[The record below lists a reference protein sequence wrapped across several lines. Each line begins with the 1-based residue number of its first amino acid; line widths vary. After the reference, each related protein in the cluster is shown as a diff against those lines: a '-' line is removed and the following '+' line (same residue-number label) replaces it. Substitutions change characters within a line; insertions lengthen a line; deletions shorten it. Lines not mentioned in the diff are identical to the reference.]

1 MDCYLLT
8 IMRLWQTPR
17 LLGHVDTELPE
28 FVFETS
34 FKIVPSNPSSEVA
47 PCFELEPVYEISWQ
61 HGWWYIDFDIVFINQ
76 RAKNLAENRLMWT
89 ILISQGCF
97 VEHHIVYLR
106 GQKYRVRYLPQRFFW
121 SEVRVCRS
129 LVQGLIWSAGLKA
142 EAFRLSIKIWYV
154 RNNYFRSCN
163 PGIGVAFVAVA
174 HWPAGRLPGVS
185 SQRGAGQQRVI
196 TRYTS
201 PQLISPKSSEYKMQL
216 EDDQKKFGYL
226 HQILMWILKK
236 ALGFTHV
243 ICKKFYT
250 ARFSG

>member
-1 MDCYLLT
+1 MFSRCSLDVLKMFAGFFQDVFRML
-8 IMRLWQTPR
+8 RWVLW
-17 LLGHVDTELPE
+17 
-28 FVFETS
+28 
-34 FKIVPSNPSSEVA
+34 PSSYSMIPA
-47 PCFELEPVYEISWQ
+47 I
-61 HGWWYIDFDIVFINQ
+61 WWSIGSIDFDNPKVHGDTSIT
-76 RAKNLAENRLMWT
+76 ALHWW
-89 ILISQGCF
+89 SC
-97 VEHHIVYLR
+97 
-106 GQKYRVRYLPQRFFW
+106 FW

-201 PQLISPKSSEYKMQL
+201 PPLIIITKVIRMQNAIRGWSKEVWL
-216 EDDQKKFGYL
+216 F
-226 HQILMWILKK
+226 
-236 ALGFTHV
+236 
-243 ICKKFYT
+243 
-250 ARFSG
+250 